1 MTRDL
6 DGDNT
11 DPMVERALAARR
23 TRIPE
28 VRDRPRLVAS
38 DVEDETLAKKHVRV
52 GVVRLVV
59 PIQTQSG
66 ANAELL
72 DGEAPGIGLQQ
83 GVVQVGRQRK
93 TLSL

>member
-1 MTRDL
+1 MIGPDL
-6 DGDNT
+6 W
-11 DPMVERALAARR
+11 
-23 TRIPE
+23 
-28 VRDRPRLVAS
+28 RPTLKMK
-38 DVEDETLAKKHVRV
+38 LAKKRVRV

-83 GVVQVGRQRK
+83 GVVQAGRQRK

>member
-1 MTRDL
+1 MEIILIPWSNAHWQLDTRAFQKSVIGPDL
-6 DGDNT
+6 W
-11 DPMVERALAARR
+11 
-23 TRIPE
+23 
-28 VRDRPRLVAS
+28 RPTLKMK
-38 DVEDETLAKKHVRV
+38 LAKKRVRV

-83 GVVQVGRQRK
+83 GVVQAGRQRK